1 MQISL
6 IKEIGL
12 YFLYNGFMN
21 NLKEENIRRAIWHIK
36 RHLEGL
42 RNSRDEENS
51 KYEMFYLQSSVE
63 CLERV
68 INDKNPYPFI
78 DREDVF

>member
-21 NLKEENIRRAIWHIK
+21 NLKEENIRRDIWNIK
-36 RHLEGL
+36 RHLEVL
-42 RNSRDEENS
+42 SNSRDE
-51 KYEMFYLQSSVE
+51 
-63 CLERV
+63 
-68 INDKNPYPFI
+68 
-78 DREDVF
+78 